1 MDFEEWPKAGSG
13 SEGKLG
19 NTGSQSPSNL
29 SYRVGHGHALQE
41 SLVSQAAERLREG
54 VGAGV

>member
-1 MDFEEWPKAGSG
+1 MAKGRAG

-19 NTGSQSPSNL
+19 NTGSQTPVT
-29 SYRVGHGHALQE
+29 VGYGHALQE
-41 SLVSQAAERLREG
+41 PLVSQAAERLRVG

>member
-1 MDFEEWPKAGSG
+1 MAKGGSG

-41 SLVSQAAERLREG
+41 SLASQAAERLRVG
-54 VGAGV
+54 VGEVFDC